1 VRTGDE
7 KTAERQRAVSQA
19 DYSWYRTGLEADIQ
33 ARVGIELLYGM
44 DMPAGKKPARWGR
57 LTQHRPSISRGA

>member
-1 VRTGDE
+1 
-7 KTAERQRAVSQA
+7 
-19 DYSWYRTGLEADIQ
+19 
-33 ARVGIELLYGM
+33 M